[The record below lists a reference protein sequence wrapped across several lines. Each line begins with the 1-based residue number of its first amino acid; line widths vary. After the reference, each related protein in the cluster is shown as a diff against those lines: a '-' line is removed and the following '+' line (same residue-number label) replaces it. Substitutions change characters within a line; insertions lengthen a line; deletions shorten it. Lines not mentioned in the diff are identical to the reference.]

1 MKNKDGILKRF
12 INSIYNLDEFPK
24 YVTYGVVKAILYA
37 FILSLFIGGI
47 KGNVK
52 VINVNNYMNEV
63 CSTMDEDEYK
73 FKISDNHLELEN
85 SPVIFENNKVLFYA
99 DENVTVDK
107 IDDLRKMTVNED
119 INFLALKDGLFIKTN
134 GDYDNIGDMGVYY
147 SDMSIGEEITNS
159 DIISLIKSSIPMLDI
174 VIIGSY
180 IFQDFFMYI
189 ISALFIAVLTIIPSK
204 LSGVNYRL
212 ANLFSLVIYAY
223 TLPNLLV
230 LILNIIFPDILFDT
244 AGMLGAMVYT
254 YLAIRN
260 IRKQI
265 NEKVV

>member
-1 MKNKDGILKRF
+1 MESKTGILKRF

-24 YVTYGVVKAILYA
+24 YVTYGVGKAILYA
-37 FILSLFIGGI
+37 LILSLFIGGI
-47 KGNVK
+47 KGTVK
-52 VINVNNYMNEV
+52 FINVNSYMDEV
-63 CSTMDEDEYK
+63 CSIIDEDEYR

-85 SPVIFENNKVLFYA
+85 SPVIFENNKMLFYA
-99 DENVTVDK
+99 DENVTMDE
-107 IDDLRKMTVNED
+107 INDLRKMTVNED

-134 GDYDNIGDMGVYY
+134 GDYDNIGDMNVYY
-147 SDMSIGEEITNS
+147 SDMSIGNQITNS
-159 DIISLIKSSIPMLDI
+159 DIISLIKSSKPMLGI

-189 ISALFIAVLTIIPSK
+189 LSAFFIAVLTIIPSK

-244 AGMLGAMVYT
+244 AGMIGAMVYT

-265 NEKVV
+265 NQKVV

>member
-1 MKNKDGILKRF
+1 MKNKTGILKRF

-24 YVTYGVVKAILYA
+24 YVTYGVGKAILYA

-47 KGNVK
+47 KGTVK

-73 FKISDNHLELEN
+73 FKISNNHLELEN
-85 SPVIFENNKVLFYA
+85 SPVIFENNKMLFYA
-99 DENVTVDK
+99 DENATIDK
-107 IDDLRKMTVNED
+107 IDDLRKITVNED
-119 INFLALKDGLFIKTN
+119 ISFLALKDGLFIKTN
-134 GDYDNIGDMGVYY
+134 GDYDNIGDMNIYY
-147 SDMSIGEEITNS
+147 SDMSIGEQITNS

-189 ISALFIAVLTIIPSK
+189 ISAFFIAVLTIIPSK